1 MTARAPKVPANT
13 VALSCCV
20 ARMTAMKNV
29 LSPISLKKI
38 NRNAWRKPS
47 RRPPVAST
55 ASVASAMVAT
65 DAAKASGA
73 TARPASARMPAAV
86 AIDDLVEPDRICPA
100 PFASSSPSAT
110 SAPRREAEAI
120 HSRGVDP
127 TISGKSTCLAADV
140 DLDAAT
146 SRGSKEDARAGAAR
160 RTVDETRRFAA
171 AREVG
176 LTASGRPIAP
186 AVRDIMLSFVH
197 RGSHRVGCAIRT
209 K

>member
-1 MTARAPKVPANT
+1 
-13 VALSCCV
+13 
-20 ARMTAMKNV
+20 
-29 LSPISLKKI
+29 
-38 NRNAWRKPS
+38 
-47 RRPPVAST
+47 
-55 ASVASAMVAT
+55 
-65 DAAKASGA
+65 
-73 TARPASARMPAAV
+73 
-86 AIDDLVEPDRICPA
+86 
-100 PFASSSPSAT
+100 
-110 SAPRREAEAI
+110 
-120 HSRGVDP
+120 VDP

-160 RTVDETRRFAA
+160 RTFDETRRFAA

>member
-1 MTARAPKVPANT
+1 
-13 VALSCCV
+13 
-20 ARMTAMKNV
+20 
-29 LSPISLKKI
+29 
-38 NRNAWRKPS
+38 
-47 RRPPVAST
+47 
-55 ASVASAMVAT
+55 
-65 DAAKASGA
+65 
-73 TARPASARMPAAV
+73 
-86 AIDDLVEPDRICPA
+86 
-100 PFASSSPSAT
+100 
-110 SAPRREAEAI
+110 
-120 HSRGVDP
+120 VDP
-127 TISGKSTCLAADV
+127 TISGKRTSLAADV